1 MSRKYPKN
9 FNKLISL
16 ANTIVEI
23 FDMLIVS
30 TEDVKLLKKGIENNS
45 QEDSTSNYMEWWIL
59 ITSIQFKSSKTINL
73 LPKENHW

>member
-45 QEDSTSNYMEWWIL
+45 QEDSTSNYME
-59 ITSIQFKSSKTINL
+59 
-73 LPKENHW
+73 